1 MHKRLCACG
10 CGDRVT
16 PKVESQHM
24 NALAPAALAS
34 QVLDQNRGLVR
45 RKKKFKAIG
54 FPAPFRQ
61 RLAMGNT
68 TEIDDRSRVT
78 PDVESQHMNALA
90 PADRASQVLVQNRK
104 LVHRKKKSKAIGF
117 HAPSHQRLAM
127 GNTTEIDD
135 IDMDLDNNDPLSL
148 DPSES
153 MVMGE
158 DLDEAYGSGQF
169 APHVERSKFFQKYQ
183 SYQPS

>member
-34 QVLDQNRGLVR
+34 QVLDQNRRLVR
-45 RKKKFKAIG
+45 RKKKSKAIG
-54 FPAPFRQ
+54 FPASFRQ

-68 TEIDDRSRVT
+68 TEIDDRVT
-78 PDVESQHMNALA
+78 PKVESQHMNALA
-90 PADRASQVLVQNRK
+90 PAVQASQVLVQNRK

-117 HAPSHQRLAM
+117 HAPSRQQLAM
-127 GNTTEIDD
+127 GNTTDIDD
-135 IDMDLDNNDPLSL
+135 MDIDDNDPVSL
-148 DPSES
+148 DSSES
-153 MVMGE
+153 MM